1 MGNPQVFEWFLCLGG
16 VEFELCWVRGGP
28 VSVKSFQGNTH
39 VLVKEFKGKES
50 AFVIQ
55 WHGKIIFTS

>member
-16 VEFELCWVRGGP
+16 VVGGP

-39 VLVKEFKGKES
+39 VLVKGFKGKES

>member
-1 MGNPQVFEWFLCLGG
+1 ML
-16 VEFELCWVRGGP
+16 GGP

-39 VLVKEFKGKES
+39 VLVKGKES
-50 AFVIQ
+50 TFVIQ

>member
-1 MGNPQVFEWFLCLGG
+1 MNHAGW
-16 VEFELCWVRGGP
+16 GGP

>member
-1 MGNPQVFEWFLCLGG
+1 MVWNLKHAGW
-16 VEFELCWVRGGP
+16 GGP